1 MNGSLV
7 YVVFIVVI
15 FGFFYVAMIRPQ
27 SKQRKEF
34 QQMISQLK
42 KGDKI
47 LTSAGMYGTVK
58 RIEDDILVVEIA
70 KGVTIKIPRR
80 AVSEIIRDPQKARMI
95 STSEPAPRRGRGRK
109 NAEIEPVA
117 EEEYEEDD
125 QTDVEEEN
133 VSDAETV
140 EDASYDEAEETT
152 EDVEESDDED
162 ESDTPRRRR

>member
-1 MNGSLV
+1 
-7 YVVFIVVI
+7 VI

-58 RIEDDILVVEIA
+58 RIEDDILVIEIA

-95 STSEPAPRRGRGRK
+95 STSEPAPRRGKGRK
-109 NAEIEPVA
+109 SAEIEPV
-117 EEEYEEDD
+117 EEQEYEED
-125 QTDVEEEN
+125 QTDIEEEN
-133 VSDAETV
+133 LSDADTV

-152 EDVEESDDED
+152 EDVEEPVDD
-162 ESDTPRRRR
+162 ESDTQRR

>member
-1 MNGSLV
+1 MNGSLI

-34 QQMISQLK
+34 QSMISQLK

-58 RIEDDILVVEIA
+58 RIEDDILVIEIA

-95 STSEPAPRRGRGRK
+95 STSEPAPRRGKGRK
-109 NAEIEPVA
+109 NVEIEPV
-117 EEEYEEDD
+117 EEEYEED
-125 QTDVEEEN
+125 QTEVEEEN
-133 VSDAETV
+133 DAETT
-140 EDASYDEAEETT
+140 EDASYDETEETT
-152 EDVEESDDED
+152 EDVEED
-162 ESDTPRRRR
+162 ESDSPRRGR